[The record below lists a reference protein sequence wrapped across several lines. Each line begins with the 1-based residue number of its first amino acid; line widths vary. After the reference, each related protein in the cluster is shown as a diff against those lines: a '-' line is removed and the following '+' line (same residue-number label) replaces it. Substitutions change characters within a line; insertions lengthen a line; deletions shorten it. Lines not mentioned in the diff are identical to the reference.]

1 MEDKIVFNVIY
12 DDRVNIDAEYESEV
26 YFNVIFDDKIS
37 VNIDI

>member
-12 DDRVNIDAEYESEV
+12 DDRVEIDTEYESEV
-26 YFNVIFDDKIS
+26 YFNVIFDDKIN